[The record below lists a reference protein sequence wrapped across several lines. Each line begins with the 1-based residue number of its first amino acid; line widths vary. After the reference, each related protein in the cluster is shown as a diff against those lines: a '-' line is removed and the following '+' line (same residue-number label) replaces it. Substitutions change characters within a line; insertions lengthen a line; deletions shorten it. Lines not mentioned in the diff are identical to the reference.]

1 VIHGNEPLGKP
12 LLEQLEKHL
21 DRRPDLLEGKRV
33 VIIPVLNPDG
43 LARRVRT
50 NARGIDLNRNFP
62 AGNWAP
68 APRHGKSPGSES
80 ETRVILDLIRRYQ
93 PNRILAV
100 HSPLHCINFD
110 GPGEE
115 MAAEMAR
122 ATGYP
127 LKESIGY
134 ETPGSL
140 GSYAGRDLGI
150 PSITIEIERDA
161 TEPDLWPSLAPALE
175 AFLLHPGGG
184 WGS

>member
-1 VIHGNEPLGKP
+1 VH
-12 LLEQLEKHL
+12 EQPPALIGSPAISAV
-21 DRRPDLLEGKRV
+21 DRVLHRALAKRPPQRFED
-33 VIIPVLNPDG
+33 
-43 LARRVRT
+43 
-50 NARGIDLNRNFP
+50 
-62 AGNWAP
+62 
-68 APRHGKSPGSES
+68 
-80 ETRVILDLIRRYQ
+80 
-93 PNRILAV
+93 
-100 HSPLHCINFD
+100 
-110 GPGEE
+110 
-115 MAAEMAR
+115 AAEMAR